1 MRGRMALGL
10 PQETLCPAL
19 TLIYRKD
26 GEDSVKLRK
35 RLQRCLVFAL
45 ALVLSLGAASATAF
59 ASPGSDTDAVSE
71 QVYTRPDI
79 TRKASLTLRYHQH
92 DLNFEGVAFQ
102 VYKIASMTELARFEF
117 VSGFDNYPV
126 EFPENMTDS
135 DWTNLAETLAGYV
148 ERDGLKS
155 DLDGKTDVKGE
166 IKFVDLDAG
175 LYLITGGS
183 HQREYMDGEIKH
195 RVYYHVQPFLVST
208 PGLDKNSTWC
218 YDMAISP
225 KFNASED
232 QFISRRVLKSWYDKG
247 FEAYRPEL
255 VIVDLLRDGKIF
267 ESVELS
273 DKNNWR
279 YTWEELD
286 NQYQWR
292 IVERLVQDYRVSGR
306 QEGST
311 YVITNRYIDTYTPV
325 TPDKPGDKPTK
336 PTEPGKPTEPTEPS
350 KPTNPVQPVDPGKP
364 TEPVAPV
371 NPVNPVQPVDPVE
384 PSNPVGPTGPK
395 LPQTGQL
402 WWPVP
407 VLAFAGVVLF
417 AGGYLLVKSV
427 RDQDQ
432 GGDDACNKADAKKR
446 DGSGTESDGEAR

>member
-1 MRGRMALGL
+1 M
-10 PQETLCPAL
+10 
-19 TLIYRKD
+19 
-26 GEDSVKLRK
+26 
-35 RLQRCLVFAL
+35 L
-45 ALVLSLGAASATAF
+45 AVILSLGAVSVTAF
-59 ASPGSDTDAVSE
+59 ASGGADAGDVPE
-71 QVYTRPDI
+71 QTYERPDI

-92 DLNFEGVAFQ
+92 NLNFEGVEFRA
-102 VYKIASMTELARFEF
+102 YKIADMTELARFEF
-117 VSGFDNYPV
+117 VSGFDSYPV

-148 ERDGLKS
+148 ERDGLKC
-155 DLDGKTDVKGE
+155 DFDGKTNAAGEVK
-166 IKFVDLDAG
+166 FSDLDAG

-183 HQREYMDGEIKH
+183 HVREYMSGEIKH

-208 PGLDKNSTWC
+208 PGLNSESNWC

-232 QFISRRVLKSWYDKG
+232 QFISRRVLKSWSDKG

-255 VIVDLLRDGKIF
+255 VIVDLLRDGKVF

-279 YTWEELD
+279 YTWEELN

-311 YVITNRYIDTYTPV
+311 YVITNRYIDTYVPV
-325 TPDKPGDKPTK
+325 NPDKPDKPSK
-336 PTEPGKPTEPTEPS
+336 PTELGKPTE
-350 KPTNPVQPVDPGKP
+350 PTNPVQPVDPGKP
-364 TEPVAPV
+364 SEPSNPVTPTEPT
-371 NPVNPVQPVDPVE
+371 NPVQPVDPIE
-384 PSNPVGPTGPK
+384 PSNPVVPVDPTGPTGPK

-417 AGGYLLVKSV
+417 GAGYLLVKSV
-427 RDQDQ
+427 RDQDCDKP
-432 GGDDACNKADAKKR
+432 GGDKKHG
-446 DGSGTESDGEAR
+446 DGDMESDGGVR